1 MLLHKLKAWILLWI
15 TIIITVIWKY
25 STFFFNKKGLALE
38 VEIILFINIVF
49 FLNY

>member
-1 MLLHKLKAWILLWI
+1 MN
-15 TIIITVIWKY
+15 IIMNYYYYYCYLEIFHI
-25 STFFFNKKGLALE
+25 FFNKKGLALE